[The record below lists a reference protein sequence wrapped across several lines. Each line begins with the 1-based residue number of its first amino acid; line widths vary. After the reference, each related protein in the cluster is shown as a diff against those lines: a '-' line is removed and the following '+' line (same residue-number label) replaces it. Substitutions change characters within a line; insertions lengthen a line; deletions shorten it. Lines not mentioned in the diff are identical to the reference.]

1 MGGAKDAVV
10 VILALAGGVG
20 LGFFWNSLRPADP
33 IEIVAGIS
41 VLAVALVYFALI
53 SMGKH

>member
-1 MGGAKDAVV
+1 MSGKQA
-10 VILALAGGVG
+10 ILAFASIIIGAG
-20 LGFFWNSLRPADP
+20 LGYFWSMSRPQDP

-41 VLAVALVYFALI
+41 VLAIVLVFFSLT